1 MTLRDTPTDDAVL
14 CQTLYRDDIKPL
26 CLVMRYYDDDP
37 TYAWVRTGA
46 TLGGPTLHCFRARRL
61 GACSTDQAARSAV
74 ERALGEVGSRGG
86 W

>member
-46 TLGGPTLHCFRARRL
+46 TLGGPTLHYFRARRL